1 MSIGQVI
8 TSAAMSD
15 KGNVREVN
23 EDSYLERPE
32 VGLWV
37 VADGMGGHAAGDVAS
52 QAMVAELN
60 EVDLG
65 GTPGEYLDQFD
76 DAVEAVNRRLYEM
89 SLDDE
94 SPKLVGTTLAS
105 LIAMPGHCVIAWVGD
120 SRVYRYRNGVLEQIG
135 RDHSQV
141 EEMIEQGTLSRKDAE
156 AHPDANVITRAVGG
170 QSDVIVDMTIE
181 AVEDDDRY
189 LLCSDGLFKD
199 ITEQE
204 IAPILADGDCK
215 TACQNLVN
223 EALQRECNDNVTVVV
238 VDFQGR
244 ERANS
249 DDVE

>member
-8 TSAAMSD
+8 TSAAISD

-52 QAMVAELN
+52 QAMVAALN

-76 DAVEAVNRRLYEM
+76 DAVEAVNGRLYEM

-105 LIAMPGHCVIAWVGD
+105 LIAMPP
-120 SRVYRYRNGVLEQIG
+120 EG
-135 RDHSQV
+135 RRQ
-141 EEMIEQGTLSRKDAE
+141 
-156 AHPDANVITRAVGG
+156 P
-170 QSDVIVDMTIE
+170 
-181 AVEDDDRY
+181 
-189 LLCSDGLFKD
+189 
-199 ITEQE
+199 
-204 IAPILADGDCK
+204 AP
-215 TACQNLVN
+215 
-223 EALQRECNDNVTVVV
+223 
-238 VDFQGR
+238 
-244 ERANS
+244 
-249 DDVE
+249 